1 MTYIYFFSYLCCC
14 RASKGIFYTCPI
26 GTRRHKRLSV
36 LSVYGG
42 PVRHKCLRSSI
53 FLLCMPCQYETNY
66 HQSGRAGKFPLGGSA
81 WAGGRVGSVAV
92 THKRCV
98 CVFEVGGV
106 CVSAVQLRFTCRRGK
121 MCPKLKWYFKER
133 MIFVK
138 CFNYMCEHS
147 AFLMSHL
154 YMQLQMH
161 TYEYIKCEKDGIE

>member
-1 MTYIYFFSYLCCC
+1 MDTKRNHYNTVFFYLLSNLLLLFMLEMQRNTEDLSFFSHRCCC

-98 CVFEVGGV
+98 CVFEVGV
-106 CVSAVQLRFTCRRGK
+106 CVRAFQFSYVSPFAGARCVQ
-121 MCPKLKWYFKER
+121 
-133 MIFVK
+133 
-138 CFNYMCEHS
+138 S
-147 AFLMSHL
+147 
-154 YMQLQMH
+154 
-161 TYEYIKCEKDGIE
+161 